1 MKNELVRM
9 RYPALSP
16 TINTDFCNPLL
27 SAIYSL
33 RDSGWNDS
41 YFSPELIDNPV
52 AILYR
57 NDFCA
62 WLVICDWVIK
72 DRFKLF
78 NLCDFPAGESHM
90 LLMEPR
96 AKVVIEELNI
106 FEGIFD
112 AFGSLNET
120 QSLPWATAI
129 DGWLNVQTEKKA
141 EDLNRS
147 SKKLGIRTLTD
158 KLRDIKSS
166 LTRHENPYKSMRTTK
181 HRSQMCEIAI
191 SIANNHVKPLD
202 NNHSKVK
209 QRFRESFFN
218 PYIEKL
224 EAQIFSY
231 RNGIEFPDGVCHRI
245 RNVYLSGNA
254 NYLKVT
260 CEKSTP
266 ERVFIEPRPSTSLT
280 QRGKYSRA

>member
-41 YFSPELIDNPV
+41 YFSPELINNPV
-52 AILYR
+52 AMLFR

-78 NLCDFPAGESHM
+78 NLCDFPAGENHM
-90 LLMEPR
+90 LLMEPT
-96 AKVVIEELNI
+96 AKVVIEELNL

-112 AFGSLNET
+112 AFGSLNAT
-120 QSLPWATAI
+120 QSLPWKTAI
-129 DGWLNVQTEKKA
+129 DGWLNVQIEKKV

-147 SKKLGIRTLTD
+147 SKKLGITTLT
-158 KLRDIKSS
+158 KELRNRKSS
-166 LTRHENPYKSMRTTK
+166 LARYENPYKSMRTTK

-191 SIANNHVKPLD
+191 SIADDHVKPLD
-202 NNHSKVK
+202 NNHSKIK
-209 QRFRESFFN
+209 RRFRESFFN

-224 EAQIFSY
+224 ETQIFSY
-231 RNGIEFPDGVCHRI
+231 RNGIELPDGVCHRI
-245 RNVYLSGNA
+245 RNVYPSRCA
-254 NYLKVT
+254 DYLNVT
-260 CEKSTP
+260 CETSAP
-266 ERVFIEPRPSTSLT
+266 ERVFLAPRPNSSLT
-280 QRGKYSRA
+280 QRGKYPRA